1 MIISWFPCEIYT
13 VIECAIF
20 NMLSNSGDNVFRE
33 GKPAF
38 IQMVLFADST
48 QGWRST
54 NSEEVTLAGGN
65 LAELNSTEIVL
76 NASTYAAFAVTSEE
90 TRSSSDE
97 SWLSSQT
104 TYQPEILQSHKDSIY
119 DIDQHT
125 FSYYAELLSVIH
137 FYYIPAL
144 VLFGSIGNILSV
156 LVFFKTKLKKLS
168 SSYYLAALGLSDTC
182 YLFGLFVPWL
192 NLIDIKIYTLE
203 VYCQFFTFFSNLC
216 SFLSVWFVVAFTVER
231 FIAVLYPL
239 KRQTMCTVRRAK
251 IVISAL
257 TLIGVFISLP
267 VIFFASPQYS
277 PAVNETICDMPEKYK
292 DQMTVFNYLDTILVF
307 VVPFTVIV
315 VLNTF
320 TALTVWKFAGVR
332 RTMTMPRSYGGNLRE
347 SRRQHHQINTS
358 SSNSLFLNGNTP
370 IQKVQHY
377 SRSRVANSQ
386 IKVTKMLLIVST
398 VFVCLNL
405 PSYAVRVK
413 IFLGTEH
420 ANVMVLVQH
429 CCQLFFM
436 TNFGINFILY
446 CVSGQNF
453 RKAVFGMFRKR
464 SMRQI
469 NQEQAS
475 GTQISEFILRS
486 GSKVRRNTTT
496 NNDADITWRDLTDY
510 QITNFTK

>member
-1 MIISWFPCEIYT
+1 MQ
-13 VIECAIF
+13 
-20 NMLSNSGDNVFRE
+20 SNSSGNAFWE
-33 GKPAF
+33 GNGLYE
-38 IQMVLFADST
+38 QMVPPLDT
-48 QGWRST
+48 NRS
-54 NSEEVTLAGGN
+54 L
-65 LAELNSTEIVL
+65 
-76 NASTYAAFAVTSEE
+76 Y
-90 TRSSSDE
+90 
-97 SWLSSQT
+97 LSSGNAEVLLVAGEQESLTESNTSGVIYRTTSYSSYLTTTAVLSSNSSESLYHQT
-104 TYQPEILQSHKDSIY
+104 TFQPEISQSVPNY

-125 FSYYAELLSVIH
+125 FIYYAELLSVIN

-144 VLFGSIGNILSV
+144 VLFGSIGNVLSV

-192 NLIDIKIYTLE
+192 NLIDIKIYTLD
-203 VYCQFFTFFSNLC
+203 VCCQFFTFFSNLC

-251 IVISAL
+251 MVISAL

-277 PAVNETICDMPEKYK
+277 PAMNETICDMPEEYK

-307 VVPFTVIV
+307 VVPFTAIV

-332 RTMTMPRSYGGNLRE
+332 RTMTMPRSYGNNIRE
-347 SRRQHHQINTS
+347 SRRHHHQLNS
-358 SSNSLFLNGNTP
+358 SYSSQLCMNGSNP
-370 IQKVQHY
+370 VQQVHHY
-377 SRSRVANSQ
+377 SRGRVANSQ

-413 IFLGTEH
+413 IFLGTEQAH
-420 ANVMVLVQH
+420 FMVLVQN
-429 CCQLFFM
+429 CCHLFFM

-464 SMRQI
+464 STRQI

-475 GTQISEFILRS
+475 GTQITEFVLRT
-486 GSKVRRNTTT
+486 GSKMRRNPAAATGAATTAT
-496 NNDADITWRDLTDY
+496 SNDPNGSWRELTEY
-510 QITNFTK
+510 QITNFVK

>member
-1 MIISWFPCEIYT
+1 MK
-13 VIECAIF
+13 
-20 NMLSNSGDNVFRE
+20 SNTSVNGFWE
-33 GKPAF
+33 GSVLV
-38 IQMVLFADST
+38 QMVTSSD
-48 QGWRST
+48 T
-54 NSEEVTLAGGN
+54 NLSWYTTI
-65 LAELNSTEIVL
+65 SDRVL
-76 NASTYAAFAVTSEE
+76 NELLEGGLEDSNVSSVLLKTTSYSSHLA
-90 TRSSSDE
+90 TTDDLWIYQTTFLPDVQQTSRDSSS
-97 SWLSSQT
+97 SS
-104 TYQPEILQSHKDSIY
+104 Y
-119 DIDQHT
+119 DIDQQT
-125 FSYYAELLSVIH
+125 FVYYAEVLSVIN

-182 YLFGLFVPWL
+182 YLVGLFIPWL
-192 NLIDIKIYTLE
+192 NLVDIKIYTLE
-203 VYCQFFTFFSNLC
+203 FYCQFFTFFSNLC

-251 IVISAL
+251 MVITAL

-277 PAVNETICDMPEKYK
+277 PAMNETICDMPEEYK
-292 DQMTVFNYLDTILVF
+292 DQMTMFNYLDTILVF

-332 RTMTMPRSYGGNLRE
+332 RTMTMPRSFGGLRE
-347 SRRQHHQINTS
+347 SRRHHHQHQLNLS
-358 SSNSLFLNGNTP
+358 SSDAQFLNGNGV
-370 IQKVQHY
+370 VQQVHHY

-420 ANVMVLVQH
+420 AHIVLLVQN
-429 CCQLFFM
+429 CCHLFFM

-453 RKAVFGMFRKR
+453 RKAVFGMFRKH

-486 GSKVRRNTTT
+486 GSKMRRNTTT
-496 NNDADITWRDLTDY
+496 NNDADNSWRDLTDY
-510 QITNFTK
+510 QISNFVK